1 MEIIIILALFV
12 LNGLFAMCEIALVSS
27 RKSKLE
33 QKAKQ
38 GTNGAKIALNVLKEP
53 EKFLSTVQIG
63 ITLVGIIA
71 GAYGAEAFTKDLQ
84 PHIEKIGFISPY
96 AEQVSF
102 VLIVI
107 VITYFSLIIGELVP
121 KSIALNNP
129 ESITIIFAP
138 FMRGLSI
145 VTYPFVAFLSLST
158 KLFLKMLRIKASN
171 EPPVTEE
178 ELLYMIETGSQHGI
192 IEKQESEIMHGVFRF
207 GDRKADGVMT
217 RRKDIVW
224 INIAQSKEEI
234 FANIFQSSYTKFP
247 VCEGTLDKIIG
258 VVSIR
263 DILMYSENG
272 KPFELKQHLVE
283 PIFFPKGM
291 SALKILDIFRKKK
304 IHTGFVVDEYGGT
317 EGLITLHDLVENII
331 GDLPEIGDE
340 DEIKYIKRDDNSFL
354 IDGEFDIEDLKKLL
368 KLDSLPNE
376 KNYVTLAGLI
386 IHQLH
391 SIPKAGDKF
400 TLNDHI
406 FEVMDMDGNRIDKVL
421 VRVKET
427 EEKAK

>member
-1 MEIIIILALFV
+1 MEILIILALLA

-27 RKSKLE
+27 KKSRLE
-33 QKAKQ
+33 QRARQ
-38 GTNGAKIALNVLKEP
+38 GSNGAKIALNVLKEP

-71 GAYGAEAFTKDLQ
+71 GAYGAEVFTKDIQ
-84 PHIEKIGFISPY
+84 PFFEKIEWIRPY

-102 VLIVI
+102 ILIVI

-129 ESITIIFAP
+129 EPITIIFAP

-145 VTYPFVAFLSLST
+145 VTYPFVTFLSLST
-158 KLFLKMLRIKASN
+158 KLFLKLLMIRARN

-207 GDRKADGVMT
+207 GDRKADNVMT

-224 INIAQSKEEI
+224 INIDHNKEEI
-234 FANIFQSSYTKFP
+234 LANIFQSSYTKFP
-247 VCEGTLDKIIG
+247 VCEGTLDNIIG

-263 DILMYSENG
+263 DIIMYAENG
-272 KPFELKQHLVE
+272 KRFDLKEHLVE
-283 PIFFPKGM
+283 PIFFPQGM
-291 SALKILDIFRKKK
+291 SALKILDTFRKKR
-304 IHTGFVVDEYGGT
+304 IHMGFVVNEYGGT

-331 GDLPEIGDE
+331 GDLPELGDE
-340 DEIKYIKRDDNSFL
+340 DEVKFIKRDDNSFL
-354 IDGEFDIEDLKKLL
+354 IDGELEIEELKKLL
-368 KLDSLPNE
+368 KLESLPNE
-376 KNYVTLAGLI
+376 KNYVTLAGLM

-391 SIPKAGDKF
+391 IIPKAGDKF
-400 TLNDHI
+400 TLKNYI

-421 VRVKET
+421 VRS
-427 EEKAK
+427 EKRI